1 MKFSSVK
8 HRLRLT
14 ASACTWATLNVAITA
29 YAQTVPP
36 ATSPASSAAE
46 TSAEGLRRAEER
58 EKERLRLLQQTPDT
72 LRPQTSPRP
81 DTALVAE
88 PVCFV
93 ISQIEFTGTDFQRFS
108 WLKNSAALYL
118 NQCIGVNGL
127 GKIAANLDAKLIEF
141 GYATSKVTL
150 PEQSLREG
158 KLMFYVHTGRIADIR
173 MVKAQVPAAAAAIG
187 TVAAPEA
194 AQNPAQK
201 PPPPAN
207 MADDSWG
214 TWRNAFPASTGDA
227 LDIHALEQGVE
238 QMKRLPSQ
246 TVVTRL
252 EPGEAPDT
260 TVVYIERQTGSWTDR
275 VRGGLTLDNSGGR
288 ALGRVQFSGYVALDN
303 LAGLSDILNI
313 SVNSNVEQL
322 AGDHKSQSTS
332 VSYSVPWGY
341 NTFTASASKSKFA
354 QVAQGTTVN
363 FLSSGSSQSAD
374 LRWQRTF
381 LRSSSSKFGVYASLS
396 TRRAE
401 SYLDDVELI
410 VQRRRTTGVET
421 GITYKK
427 LWDKATAELDLG
439 YKRGMPWRA
448 AQDDLPSAATGGL
461 TLRPK
466 VWTLNASFNAPLG
479 GSDVAA
485 SVEPH
490 SQDKSAAKKSVPI
503 QYSASLRGQHTS
515 NTTLSNDQI
524 AIGGRGSVRGFDGE
538 SVLIAENG
546 WTMRNEWSTPVSLV
560 QGVDAIAFAAIDLG
574 RVWGP
579 SDINLIGD
587 KLAGA
592 AVGLRGKY
600 KAVQFDATL
609 ALPLY
614 KPQGFKTKKTSLYA
628 SLTYAF

>member
-1 MKFSSVK
+1 M
-8 HRLRLT
+8 
-14 ASACTWATLNVAITA
+14 
-29 YAQTVPP
+29 
-36 ATSPASSAAE
+36 
-46 TSAEGLRRAEER
+46 
-58 EKERLRLLQQTPDT
+58 
-72 LRPQTSPRP
+72 
-81 DTALVAE
+81 
-88 PVCFV
+88 CFV
-93 ISQIEFTGTDFQRFS
+93 IRQIELTGADFQRFV
-108 WLKNSAALYL
+108 WLKNSAEVYL

-127 GKIAANLDAKLIEF
+127 GKITASLDAKLIEF

-158 KLMFYVHTGRIADIR
+158 KLKFYVHTGRIADIR
-173 MVKAQVPAAAAAIG
+173 MVKAQAPAA
-187 TVAAPEA
+187 VP
-194 AQNPAQK
+194 NPAQK

-207 MADDSWG
+207 ITDDRWG
-214 TWRNAFPASTGDA
+214 TWRNAFPASTGDV

-246 TVVTRL
+246 TVVTSL
-252 EPGEAPDT
+252 EPGDTPDT
-260 TVVYIERQTGSWTDR
+260 TVVYIERQAGAWTDR

-288 ALGRVQFSGYVALDN
+288 TLGRVQFSGYVALDN

-322 AGDHKSQSTS
+322 AADHQSQSTS

-354 QVAQGTTVN
+354 QVVQGTTVN

-401 SYLDDVELI
+401 SFLDDVELI

-427 LWDKATAELDLG
+427 LWDKTTAEVDLG

-448 AQDDLPSAATGGL
+448 AQDDLPSAGAGGL

-466 VWTLNASFNAPLG
+466 IWTLNASFNTPLG
-479 GSDVAA
+479 GS
-485 SVEPH
+485 
-490 SQDKSAAKKSVPI
+490 SAAESAEPPSPDKNPDKKPPKKSIPI

-515 NTTLSNDQI
+515 DTTLSNDQI

-546 WTMRNEWSTPVSLV
+546 WYLRNELSTPVNLA
-560 QGVDAIAFAAIDLG
+560 QGVDAVAFAAIDLG

-609 ALPLY
+609 AMPLY

>member
-1 MKFSSVK
+1 MLGAV
-8 HRLRLT
+8 T
-14 ASACTWATLNVAITA
+14 TVQAQAIA
-29 YAQTVPP
+29 PV
-36 ATSPASSAAE
+36 TSPANSAAE
-46 TSAEGLRRAEER
+46 TTAEGLRRAEER
-58 EKERLRLLQQTPDT
+58 EKERLRLQQQTPDT
-72 LRPQTSPRP
+72 LRPEAAPRI
-81 DTALVAE
+81 DTALPAE
-88 PVCFV
+88 PVCFFV
-93 ISQIEFTGTDFQRFS
+93 SQIELTGSDFARFI
-108 WLKNSAALYL
+108 WLKNSAEVYL

-127 GKIAANLDAKLIEF
+127 GKIAAKLDAKLIEF

-158 KLMFYVHTGRIADIR
+158 KLKFYVHTGRIADIR
-173 MVKAQVPAAAAAIG
+173 MVKAQ
-187 TVAAPEA
+187 TQNAP
-194 AQNPAQK
+194 QNPDKK
-201 PPPPAN
+201 PPVLTN
-207 MADDSWG
+207 IADDNWG
-214 TWRNAFPASTGDA
+214 TWRNAFPASTGDV

-252 EPGEAPDT
+252 EPGDAPDT
-260 TVVYIERQTGSWTDR
+260 TVVYIERQTGNWSER

-303 LAGLSDILNI
+303 LAGLSDILNV

-322 AGDHKSQSTS
+322 AADHKSQSTS
-332 VSYSVPWGY
+332 VSYSLPWGY

-354 QVAQGTTVN
+354 QMVQGTTVN

-381 LRSSSSKFGVYASLS
+381 LRSSSSKFGMYASIS

-410 VQRRRTTGVET
+410 VQRRRTTGVES
-421 GITYKK
+421 GVTYKK
-427 LWDKATAELDLG
+427 LWDKATAEVDLG

-466 VWTLNASFNAPLG
+466 IWTLNASFNTPLSGSG
-479 GSDVAA
+479 GAEPAEQA
-485 SVEPH
+485 SQGRPPM
-490 SQDKSAAKKSVPI
+490 KSSPV
-503 QYSASLRGQHTS
+503 QYSASLRGQHT
-515 NTTLSNDQI
+515 NDTTLSNDQI

-546 WTMRNEWSTPVSLV
+546 WYLRNEFSTPVSLAP
-560 QGVDAIAFAAIDLG
+560 GVDAVAFAAIDLG

-579 SDINLIGD
+579 GDINLIGD

-592 AVGLRGKY
+592 ALGLRGKY

-609 ALPLY
+609 AMPLY
-614 KPQGFKTKKTSLYA
+614 KPQGFKTKKASFYA
-628 SLTYAF
+628 SLTQAF